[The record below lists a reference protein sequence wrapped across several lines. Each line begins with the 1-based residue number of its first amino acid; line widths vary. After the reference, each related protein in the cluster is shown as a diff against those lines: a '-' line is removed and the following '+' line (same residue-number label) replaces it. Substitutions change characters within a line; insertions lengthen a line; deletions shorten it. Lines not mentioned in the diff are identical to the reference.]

1 MSDPDGRRELVVDGE
16 TFRIHTTDDGTTH
29 CDWVTGPNRGYG
41 FSMGAPARF
50 VPEGQEP
57 PPDDVL
63 TDDVLI
69 RSIRDFISRVDPET
83 GYLD

>member
-1 MSDPDGRRELVVDGE
+1 MSDPAESRDLVVDGE

-41 FSMGAPARF
+41 FSVGAPVRF
-50 VPEGQEP
+50 WPEGEDP
-57 PPDDVL
+57 PPDAVL
-63 TDDVLI
+63 TDDVL
-69 RSIRDFISRVDPET
+69 RQSIRDFLSQINPET

>member
-1 MSDPDGRRELVVDGE
+1 
-16 TFRIHTTDDGTTH
+16 
-29 CDWVTGPNRGYG
+29 
-41 FSMGAPARF
+41 

-69 RSIRDFISRVDPET
+69 RSIRDFLSRVDPET